1 MKKVIAILAVLA
13 IVAGSVF
20 AAATIKVQS
29 KVGTPAVD
37 PAFVLRASLNG
48 EDTYSVAIAEEGE
61 EATITAAKVGK
72 SIKEEAIKVYFQ
84 IQQSIKGGKADQ
96 IVKLEVGATKM
107 VQVNDDGSEKA
118 DGYESSAA
126 TIGDKTV
133 NNGLGVTVALNDA
146 GQYVVSYSGKADANT
161 VLGQFTVTW
170 AQDENAVDGL
180 YQASV
185 SLNIV
190 TE

>member
-29 KVGTPAVD
+29 KVGGPAVD
-37 PAFVLRASLNG
+37 PAFVLRASLTG
-48 EDTYSVAIAEEGE
+48 EDAYSIAIAEEGQ
-61 EATITAAKVGK
+61 EATITAAKVSK

-84 IQQSIKGGKADQ
+84 IQQSIKAGKADQ

-118 DGYESSAA
+118 DGYESSVG
-126 TIGDKTV
+126 TIADKTV
-133 NNGLGVTVALNDA
+133 NNGVGVTVALNDA
-146 GQYVVSYSGKADANT
+146 GQYVATYSGKADANT

-185 SLNIV
+185 SLSIIA
-190 TE
+190 E